1 MGEPLV
7 PNDPYKMA
15 IVSVWTEVGSQRF
28 EVVASKLIY
37 ELVIKPK
44 LGKVT
49 NHGVV
54 DQHQEKLA
62 PVLDIYE
69 SRLSRSRY
77 LGGDEFSLAD
87 LHHIPIVYD
96 LLGTEI
102 KALFDARP
110 KVSAWCGNILARPS
124 WQKVVQAM
132 KI

>member
-1 MGEPLV
+1 
-7 PNDPYKMA
+7 MA
-15 IVSVWTEVGSQRF
+15 IVSVWTEVESQKF
-28 EVVASKLIY
+28 EVVASKLSY

-44 LGKVT
+44 IGLVT
-49 NHGVV
+49 DPGVV
-54 DQHQEKLA
+54 HQHQEKLA

-69 SRLSRSRY
+69 SRLSRSKY

-87 LHHIPIVYD
+87 LHHIPIVYY

-110 KVSAWCGNILARPS
+110 KVSAWCDDILGRPS